1 MLLQIVCKPTRGSTI
16 NVMIEFQRLV
26 NEDQRDL
33 REKKRLEEVG
43 FVYLRYVTE
52 PKTLWSWYEPYIN

>member
-1 MLLQIVCKPTRGSTI
+1 
-16 NVMIEFQRLV
+16 MIEFQRLV